1 MPYPS
6 LEALMEDLVA
16 VVVSAIR
23 MDIKM
28 NNVRWP
34 NHHYYWRWVYLEAD
48 RLLPLFPDIQA
59 RLDSEDFI
67 QPGQEDKVF
76 VHQLERWYQIDFS
89 SAREQVVRI
98 LTP

>member
-16 VVVSAIR
+16 VIVAAIQT
-23 MDIKM
+23 D
-28 NNVRWP
+28 NVHLP
-34 NHHYYWRWVYLEAD
+34 NHRYYWRWVYLEAD
-48 RLLPLFPDIQA
+48 RLHHLFPDIQE
-59 RLDSEDFI
+59 RLDREHSEHFI
-67 QPGQEDKVF
+67 PAGQEDKVF

-89 SAREQVVRI
+89 DAREQVVRI